1 MNCHRAGKTDSPEIK
16 RLAALASG
24 TILAPDE
31 PVYAVEDF
39 VFFSHAR
46 HRKAGIDCKECHG
59 AVAEHDTVTLEM
71 PITMKRCVACHKA
84 RQASVACN
92 TCHEL
97 GQ

>member
-1 MNCHRAGKTDSPEIK
+1 MNCHRAVKKDSPEI
-16 RLAALASG
+16 RQLAVLKNAA
-24 TILAPDE
+24 TPFPAE
-31 PVYAVEDF
+31 QVYSVEDF

-59 AVAEHDTVTLEM
+59 DVAARDTVTLEI
-71 PITMKRCVACHKA
+71 PVTMKSCVACHKA
-84 RQASVACN
+84 RHASLTCD